1 VTTLALSGRAGR
13 LNPVY
18 STLSK
23 HHRISSTLVYS
34 VEIAAAYG
42 FSYLLRFEFAVP
54 GDYAP
59 IFAITLPLLILC
71 RLVANYF
78 TRVSTGRWRFISTPD
93 VLRLAASASI
103 GSILFVFLTTILEI
117 TPPVPRSIVF
127 FEYFL
132 TTYLVAG
139 TWISYRVAYEW
150 LRLQRSQ
157 PAHRAKAV
165 LIIGAG
171 EAGNLL
177 VREMC
182 RVPTGYRPIGFVDDD
197 PLKVG
202 NYLHGI
208 PVLGQTENLQRIAA
222 EQRPNE
228 LIIAVPSAA
237 VETLRRIVDMCEKTG
252 IPFKVL
258 PGISDVLRGN
268 VRTSF
273 LREVRIEDL
282 LGRPPITLEL
292 PELAE
297 DLRGKSV
304 LITGAAGSIGS
315 ELSRQIL
322 MHRPATLVLLDQAET
337 DLYYLDLEL
346 REQAGETHL
355 VSMIGDIIDAETV
368 QLTFSRFKPD
378 RVFHAAAYKHVPLM
392 ESNPVEALRNNVL
405 GTWRVAEQA
414 GKAQC
419 ERFILVSTDKAV
431 RPKSIMGASK
441 RLAEMVILES
451 QRLFPKTCYGAVRF
465 GNVLGSQGS
474 VIPTFERQ
482 IAAGKPLTVT
492 HPDATRYFMTIPEA
506 VQLILQASLLKEL
519 SGNIAMLEMG
529 DPIRIVDLAHNL
541 IRLSGARYEEGSGI
555 VFTGLRP
562 GEKLHEELST
572 PDELALPTRIDRVQV
587 LSSAAARADM
597 LPYLMAWENT
607 VGGRKDEALCR
618 AVLELFPALRDQEE
632 LLARAGAWQVRQT
645 VVA

>member
-1 VTTLALSGRAGR
+1 M
-13 LNPVY
+13 VY
-18 STLSK
+18 SL
-23 HHRISSTLVYS
+23 
-34 VEIAAAYG
+34 EIAAAYG
-42 FSYLLRFEFAVP
+42 LAYLLRFEFAVP
-54 GDYAP
+54 ADYGW
-59 IFAITLPLLILC
+59 ILLITLPMLIVC
-71 RLVANYF
+71 RLLANYF
-78 TRVSTGRWRFISTPD
+78 TRLSTGRWRFIGTPD
-93 VLRLAASASI
+93 VLRLAASTSI
-103 GSILFVFLTTILEI
+103 GSVLFVFLTTILEI
-117 TPPVPRSIVF
+117 TPPVPRSIIIL
-127 FEYFL
+127 EYFL
-132 TTYLVAG
+132 SAYLIGG
-139 TWISYRVAYEW
+139 TWITYRVAYEW

-165 LIIGAG
+165 IIIGAG

-177 VREMC
+177 AREMC

-197 PLKVG
+197 PTKVG

-208 PVLGQTENLQRIAA
+208 PVLGQTAHLERIAA

-228 LIIAVPSAA
+228 LIIAVPSAE
-237 VETLRRIVDMCEKTG
+237 VETLRRIVDLCDKTG

-322 MHRPATLVLLDQAET
+322 MHQPATLVLLDQAET

-346 REQAGETHL
+346 KEQAGDTRL
-355 VSMIGDIIDAETV
+355 VSIIGDIVDAETV
-368 QLTFSRFKPD
+368 ELTFTRFKPD

-414 GKAQC
+414 GKSQC
-419 ERFILVSTDKAV
+419 GRFILVSTDKAV
-431 RPKSIMGASK
+431 KPKSIMGVSK
-441 RLAEMVILES
+441 RLAELVILEC
-451 QRLFPKTCYGAVRF
+451 QRLFPLTCFGAVRF

-482 IAAGKPLTVT
+482 IAAGRPLSVT
-492 HPDATRYFMTIPEA
+492 HPEATRYFMTIPEA
-506 VQLILQASLLKEL
+506 VQLILQASLLDEIA
-519 SGNIAMLEMG
+519 GNVAMLEMG
-529 DPIRIVDLAHNL
+529 DPVRIVDLAHNL
-541 IRLSGARYEEGSGI
+541 IRLTGAHYEGTSGI

-572 PDELALPTRIDRVQV
+572 PDELALPTRIARVQV
-587 LSSAAARADM
+587 LSSEASRPDL
-597 LPYLMAWENT
+597 LPYLMAWENA
-607 VGGRKDEALCR
+607 VGGRKDEVLCR
-618 AVLELFPALRDQEE
+618 AVLELFPALREQQE